1 MRLMMGKVESKAK
14 GLVRKTLERWRS
26 KSRRRGAAVPPEGW
40 LAVRV
45 GAAKERFAVRAEW
58 LNHPLFRGLLAEA
71 ETEFGYAATA
81 GPLELPCGVEL
92 FREVLRELEREEAE
106 ERLWSPRCSFAVG
119 HAAREFFL
127 LSPARPDP

>member
-40 LAVRV
+40 LAVPPEGWLAVRV

-71 ETEFGYAATA
+71 ETELRRAVSGGAAGVGA
-81 GPLELPCGVEL
+81 GGGGGATVVSPVQ
-92 FREVLRELEREEAE
+92 LRR
-106 ERLWSPRCSFAVG
+106 RQRG
-119 HAAREFFL
+119 
-127 LSPARPDP
+127 